1 MLASPDNQPYTRDR
15 RVRNPLLHAALAPL
29 LAVIMLGYTG
39 IIHAAKITAQKN
51 EDSGLYS
58 WVAESKGFSIELIQ
72 LLPDFIRAIYMAHD
86 FPEAEVED
94 IAGYCVFGSI
104 IKNTSDK
111 QLDYDVA
118 DWYYTDA
125 QGKQYPV
132 KTKSEWLAQWRKAGV
147 TFSWTLL
154 PDKGTFYEG
163 DWQQGFTTIKLPRE
177 SKFTLTYTWTLDG
190 AEYTDQFEGLRCAP
204 EQLAEQ

>member
-1 MLASPDNQPYTRDR
+1 MHARLYERTRTNR
-15 RVRNPLLHAALAPL
+15 KLVRTVQARLSVWSLCAAILLAP
-29 LAVIMLGYTG
+29 AGATE
-39 IIHAAKITAQKN
+39 AAKITAQQN
-51 EDSGLYS
+51 EESGLYS
-58 WVAESKGFSIELIQ
+58 WVAESEGFSIELIQ

-86 FPEAEVED
+86 FPDSEVEE
-94 IAGYCVFGSI
+94 IASYCVFGSI
-104 IKNTSDK
+104 IKNTSNQ

-118 DWYYTDA
+118 DWYYTDTSGRKHA
-125 QGKQYPV
+125 I
-132 KTKSEWLAQWRKAGV
+132 KTKTEWLEQWRKAGI

-177 SKFTLTYTWTLDG
+177 SKFTLTYKWSLDG
-190 AEYTDQFEGLRCAP
+190 TEYTDQFEGLSCAP